1 MKYSF
6 FILGFATVFIAACE
20 IDTGLEP
27 TRSGFQGTIYFTN
40 EWPEETDEVRVVAAT
55 TFPPS
60 AITELTMSEPLPLY
74 QDTVDY
80 KIYTNPQTFK
90 AVGVVWKQK
99 DEPWDVTNIIGI
111 YFPTEDHF
119 TPGQVTVAKNN
130 AMVDSI
136 NVQADLSRARLA
148 VESAISG
155 TLNVSGEWP
164 PGAQSVIVAASE
176 KLLPTSLLDIVFAMP
191 IKAGFESAPYSL
203 NVQPGKYALIGAL
216 VIESGK
222 SISMQSVAGYYK
234 KKPTDI
240 MPGSVVVADDTS
252 HVEDINI
259 TITFGTS
266 FFP

>member
-1 MKYSF
+1 MKYLF
-6 FILGFATVFIAACE
+6 FILGFAMIILAACD
-20 IDTGLEP
+20 IDTGLDP
-27 TRSGFQGTIYFTN
+27 TRSGFQGTIIFKN

-99 DEPWDVTNIIGI
+99 EEPWDVTNIIGI

-119 TPGQVTVAKNN
+119 TPGQVTIPNRKTII
-130 AMVDSI
+130 DSI
-136 NVQADLSRARLA
+136 NIVADLSRARMA
-148 VESAISG
+148 VESTISG
-155 TLNVSGEWP
+155 TLNVRGDWP
-164 PGAQSVIVAASE
+164 PGAQSVVVAASE

-191 IKAGFESAPYSL
+191 IKAGFESATYSL
-203 NVQPGKYALIGAL
+203 NVQPGTYALIGAL
-216 VIESGK
+216 VVVSGQPVN
-222 SISMQSVAGYYK
+222 MQSVAGYYK

-240 MPGSVVVADDTS
+240 MPGSVTVPDDTS
-252 HVEDINI
+252 HVKGIDI
-259 TITFGTS
+259 TIMFGTS
-266 FFP
+266 LFP